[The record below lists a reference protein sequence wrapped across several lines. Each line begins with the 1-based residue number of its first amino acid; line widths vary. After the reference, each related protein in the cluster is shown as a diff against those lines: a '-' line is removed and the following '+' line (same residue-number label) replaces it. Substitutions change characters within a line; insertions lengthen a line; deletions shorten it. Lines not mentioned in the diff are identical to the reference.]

1 MSAPVVSDSRGV
13 SVIVPNYNGGRFL
26 ARCLDSLLAQTHTPL
41 EILVVDGAST
51 DNSLAVVETCRR
63 RFAGLRCVSERDEGP
78 ADAINKGLRQTTG
91 PFVTWLNADDALEP
105 RALEL
110 AMAEFAGGEPLSLVY
125 GSVLNVTED
134 GAILA
139 LNRGLKLPAT
149 DLGEFDFIPQA
160 GAVFRR
166 YEGLRLDASLEWG
179 FDWALWIDLAARGP
193 IRNIDH
199 VVGRC
204 IVTGQAGRK
213 SDMIIPR
220 RTLELARIARRHAPG
235 LTFRVS
241 LAYLTAML
249 GYACSP
255 LGLVDPRYHG
265 RIVRWAGRLNRLVCG
280 RTGKGIML

>member
-1 MSAPVVSDSRGV
+1 VSDPVASDSRGV

-26 ARCLDSLLAQTHTPL
+26 ARCLDSLLAQTRTPL

-51 DNSLAVVETCRR
+51 DNSLAVVETFGR
-63 RFAGLRCVSERDEGP
+63 RFASLRCVSERDAGP

-91 PFVTWLNADDALEP
+91 PFVTWLNADDALDP
-105 RALEL
+105 RALEF
-110 AMAEFAGGEPLSLVY
+110 AMAEFAKDDSLSLVY

-134 GAILA
+134 GAIMA

-179 FDWALWIDLAARGP
+179 FDWELWIELAARGE
-193 IRNIDH
+193 IRNIDRI
-199 VVGRC
+199 VGYC
-204 IVTGQAGRK
+204 IVKGQAGRK
-213 SDMIIPR
+213 SDAVIPR

-235 LTFRVS
+235 FTFRVS

-255 LGLVDPRYHG
+255 MAVIDPRYHA
-265 RIVRWAGRLNRLVCG
+265 RIVRWAGRLNRLVRG
-280 RTGKGIML
+280 RTEKGIML